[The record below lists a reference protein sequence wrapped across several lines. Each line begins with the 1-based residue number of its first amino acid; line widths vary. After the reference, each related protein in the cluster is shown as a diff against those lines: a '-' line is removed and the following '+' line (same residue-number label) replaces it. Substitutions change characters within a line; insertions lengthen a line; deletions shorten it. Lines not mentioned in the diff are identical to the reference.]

1 MYMMRTGWWIALG
14 TAGALVLVAAVL
26 LPVTTSNPGAPNAT
40 CLWNLSELG
49 RALNIYIG
57 DYDEHLPSIGWADE
71 LRPYYKNEDMLT
83 CPIVREVRQSEFGY
97 AMNSAIMGIDAAKV
111 KNPAKAVV
119 FFETDALGRGVVAN
133 LAARNRVRHKGK
145 SHVAY
150 LDMQARA
157 IPKEQ
162 EP

>member
-1 MYMMRTGWWIALG
+1 MRKGWWIAIGVAGVLFLAAAIVFPILAKSTG
-14 TAGALVLVAAVL
+14 GSPNVACRYNLKNLATALHIYMTDSDER
-26 LPVTTSNPGAPNAT
+26 LPAT
-40 CLWNLSELG
+40 
-49 RALNIYIG
+49 
-57 DYDEHLPSIGWADE
+57 GWGDE
-71 LRPYYKNEDMLT
+71 LRPYCKNEDMLT
-83 CPIVREVRQSEFGY
+83 CPIIRKEKQSEFGY

-111 KNPAKAVV
+111 NDPAKTVV

-133 LAARNRVRHKGK
+133 LAARNRDRHKGK

>member
-1 MYMMRTGWWIALG
+1 MRKGWWIAIG

-26 LPVTTSNPGAPNAT
+26 LPVTTSDPGAPNAM
-40 CLWNLSELG
+40 CLWNLKYLG

-57 DYDEHLPSIGWADE
+57 DYDERLPPTGWGGE
-71 LRPYYKNEDMLT
+71 LEPYYKNEDMLT
-83 CPIVREVRQSEFGY
+83 CPIVRKERQSEFGY
-97 AMNSAIMGIDAAKV
+97 AMNSEVMGIDAAKV

-133 LAARNRVRHKGK
+133 LAARNRDRHKGK

-150 LDMQARA
+150 LDTQARA